1 MISVRIEQKLLSRV
15 LKAVSKTGRTKTAL
29 IERGLELALKEA
41 GTASK

>member
-15 LKAVSKTGRTKTAL
+15 LKAVARTGRTKTAL

-41 GTASK
+41 SQASK